1 MTLTGEG
8 EFNLNVL
15 KEIQVTNYF
24 LNNIEE
30 EVRKC
35 QNGDT
40 ITNCETDYYKN
51 TLLEKCGCIP
61 FRISLSDK
69 VPPIHKCINTFNHSD
84 IMQDPL
90 CSPEDEACVQSVNV
104 STNNTSCLKPCSGL
118 VLTSFS
124 HSKFDEKLDNLLYEE
139 VIAYNNYKKWFQYP
153 DNLKG
158 TKIQYFTHNT

>member
-1 MTLTGEG
+1 
-8 EFNLNVL
+8 
-15 KEIQVTNYF
+15 
-24 LNNIEE
+24 
-30 EVRKC
+30 
-35 QNGDT
+35 
-40 ITNCETDYYKN
+40 
-51 TLLEKCGCIP
+51 
-61 FRISLSDK
+61 
-69 VPPIHKCINTFNHSD
+69 
-84 IMQDPL
+84 MQDPL

-158 TKIQYFTHNT
+158 FTLYTTSLKSLRLRKLLD